1 MRDIPKKNYFILLI
15 MMLLVITITI
25 ALMNI
30 YNNRIKKTSIMYNY
44 LSEIK
49 ENDLDAYL
57 IENPNI
63 IIYMADKYD
72 LSNSQIEKKLKKQ
85 MIKNNI
91 NDYFVFLNLNDNI
104 NFINQLNE
112 KYQGNIVKKLPV
124 VVVFEDGKIKESFND
139 LNDTSITKIMG
150 ELK

>member
-15 MMLLVITITI
+15 MILSVVAITIV
-25 ALMNI
+25 LMNA
-30 YNNRIKKTSIMYNY
+30 YNNRVKKTSIMYNY

-63 IIYMADKYD
+63 VIYIADKYD
-72 LSNSQIEKKLKKQ
+72 LSNNQVEKKLKKK
-85 MIKNNI
+85 MIKLNI
-91 NDYFVFLNLNDNI
+91 SDYFVFLNLNNDMD
-104 NFINQLNE
+104 FINQLNE
-112 KYQGNIVKKLPV
+112 KYYGNVEKNLPV
-124 VVVFEDGKIKESFND
+124 IVVFEDGKIKESFYD
-139 LNDTSITKIMG
+139 LNDTSINKIMG

>member
-15 MMLLVITITI
+15 MMLFVITITI

-104 NFINQLNE
+104 NFINQ
-112 KYQGNIVKKLPV
+112 
-124 VVVFEDGKIKESFND
+124 
-139 LNDTSITKIMG
+139 
-150 ELK
+150 

>member
-15 MMLLVITITI
+15 MILSVVAITIV
-25 ALMNI
+25 LMNA
-30 YNNRIKKTSIMYNY
+30 YNNRVKKTSIMYNY

-63 IIYMADKYD
+63 VIYIADKYD
-72 LSNSQIEKKLKKQ
+72 LSNNQVEKKLKKK
-85 MIKNNI
+85 MIKLNI
-91 NDYFVFLNLNDNI
+91 SDYFVFLNLNNGMD
-104 NFINQLNE
+104 FINQLNE
-112 KYQGNIVKKLPV
+112 KYYGNVEKNLPV
-124 VVVFEDGKIKESFND
+124 IVVFEDGKIKESFYD
-139 LNDTSITKIMG
+139 LNDTSINKIMG